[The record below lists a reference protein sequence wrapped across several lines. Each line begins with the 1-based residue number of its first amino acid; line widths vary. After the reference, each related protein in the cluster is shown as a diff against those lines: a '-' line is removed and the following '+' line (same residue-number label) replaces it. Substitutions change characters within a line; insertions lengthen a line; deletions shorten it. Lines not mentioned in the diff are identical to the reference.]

1 MKYSPEVEVLLLCAR
16 PRTDEN
22 VAHRIAELLQQKLDW
37 ESLFRLADYYRT
49 IPNLALHLRH
59 QPGDLLPG
67 AIQSALQARHRD
79 STRHNL
85 VLSLEILRLVDLLAA
100 EGVAA
105 VPFKGPVSA
114 MVVYGD
120 MAMRACGDIDLLV
133 RQGDHGK
140 AECVLKNDGYAVEQR
155 YEEAMQS
162 TLWRESSGISIDL
175 HWGIPPAKLRLNAE
189 RFREDLRAVNLLGRP
204 VLTFSPR
211 DTLLVTAVN
220 AVKEF
225 WKPSLHHL
233 SDIASLTADYTDEDW
248 VAAFD
253 RAGETGCRRM
263 LATAVLFAHRMLDI
277 TLPSAGPARLFR
289 HPGINKAVDEL
300 QEHLFPQTTDAMD
313 SSVMRTF
320 HLRDAQRY
328 YLILTDSRWRRTWD
342 WLTWAFKPNTADQA
356 FVTLPDKLSFLYF
369 FIRPIRLLIKRF

>member
-1 MKYSPEVEVLLLCAR
+1 MKYLPEVELLLLCAR
-16 PRTDEN
+16 PRTDES
-22 VAHRIAELLQQKLDW
+22 VAHRIAELLQQKPDW

-49 IPNLALHLRH
+49 IPKLAMHLHH
-59 QPGDLLPG
+59 QPADLLPG

-79 STRHNL
+79 TTRHNL
-85 VLSLEILRLVDLLAA
+85 VLSLEILRLVDLLAT
-100 EGVAA
+100 EGIAV

-133 RQGDHGK
+133 KRDDHRR
-140 AECVLKNDGYAVEQR
+140 AERILETDGYAVEQR

-175 HWGIPPAKLRLNAE
+175 HWGIPPARLRLDAE
-189 RFREDLRAVNLLGRP
+189 RFRDDLRPVNVLGRP

-233 SDIASLTADYTDEDW
+233 SDIASLTADYTDDDW
-248 VAAFD
+248 AAAFD

-277 TLPSAGPARLFR
+277 TLPSAGPGRLFVN
-289 HPGINKAVDEL
+289 PGINRAVDEL
-300 QEHLFPQTTDAMD
+300 QAHLFPQEPDATDG
-313 SSVMRTF
+313 SVMRTF

-328 YLILTDSRWRRTWD
+328 YLILTDSWWRRTRD
-342 WLTWAFKPNTADQA
+342 WLGWVVKPNAADQA
-356 FVTLPDKLSFLYF
+356 FVALPGKLSFLYF
-369 FIRPIRLLIKRF
+369 FIRPIRLLIKRL